1 MTEFLVSDK
10 EEIDFKYNLKVY
22 FGFLAKYKWAALI
35 LVGLAFV
42 ISSLDLVQ
50 NFAFK
55 LIIDNATKFV
65 GHQMEQEPFDRFLL
79 AVFAVLLGVTSARVS
94 GRWLYLR
101 NINLLE
107 ADLISDIKRFYFNH
121 LLTLSHGF
129 HTTHKTGSLI
139 SRLSRGSG
147 AVETM
152 TDTIIFQYVP
162 LLCQLLMAGTSI
174 FHYSFHVGLIV
185 FATAASYIGFSFL
198 MNEKQRRVNALYNNM
213 SDLEKGNISDVFT
226 NIESIKYFAK
236 EKDVQNRYAALSQ
249 KTKELQLDFWNSYK
263 LMESGQLLI
272 LGLGI
277 FFLILFSL
285 QDLTAGRIGTGTF
298 VFIFTVFGSLMGPL
312 SGFVFGIRNMYRALA
327 DFEDLFQYG
336 KADNDIRDKPGAPPL
351 RVMKG
356 AIEFKDVIFQYKKRH
371 ILNGFSL
378 KVPAHQKVAVVGP
391 SGAGK
396 TTLIRLLF
404 RLYDVEGGQISVDGA
419 NIAEVAQTS
428 LRESLSMVPQECI
441 LFDDSLYNNIAF
453 SNPKASRDAVFRA
466 IRFAQLEKF
475 IAGLPAKENT
485 IVGERGVKL
494 SGGEKQRVSIA
505 RALLADKRILILD
518 EATSSLDSETE
529 HEIQIGLKDL
539 MKGRTSILIAHR
551 LSTIMSADIIVVLD
565 KGRVVQQGKHQ
576 ELIRKPG
583 LYKKLWNLQKGGYID

>member
-1 MTEFLVSDK
+1 
-10 EEIDFKYNLKVY
+10 
-22 FGFLAKYKWAALI
+22 
-35 LVGLAFV
+35 
-42 ISSLDLVQ
+42 
-50 NFAFK
+50 
-55 LIIDNATKFV
+55 
-65 GHQMEQEPFDRFLL
+65 
-79 AVFAVLLGVTSARVS
+79 
-94 GRWLYLR
+94 
-101 NINLLE
+101 
-107 ADLISDIKRFYFNH
+107 
-121 LLTLSHGF
+121 
-129 HTTHKTGSLI
+129 
-139 SRLSRGSG
+139 
-147 AVETM
+147 
-152 TDTIIFQYVP
+152 
-162 LLCQLLMAGTSI
+162 
-174 FHYSFHVGLIV
+174 VGLIV